1 MVNIIISILDM
12 RTLRQAE
19 IKLNVQWLRLHA
31 STARGVGFTSGQ
43 RNKILQTVQYGQKKK
58 KKIPELNSYLVVGLR
73 FESGKFGSTVHTFNK
88 QHGASPKDVK
98 KRGEQRWRRKIS
110 LGVLSQS
117 FHVQD

>member
-1 MVNIIISILDM
+1 
-12 RTLRQAE
+12 
-19 IKLNVQWLRLHA
+19 
-31 STARGVGFTSGQ
+31 
-43 RNKILQTVQYGQKKK
+43 
-58 KKIPELNSYLVVGLR
+58 VGLR